1 MYLESEKIV
10 IDYLIYKAEI
20 DTQTLRTKVWIGEK
34 VGKGMENELGNW
46 D

>member
-20 DTQTLRTKVWIGEK
+20 DMQTLRTKVWIPRGE
-34 VGKGMENELGNW
+34 GGEWYAE
-46 D
+46 

>member
-20 DTQTLRTKVWIGEK
+20 YIQTLRTKVWIPRGE
-34 VGKGMENELGNW
+34 GGEGYAE
-46 D
+46 